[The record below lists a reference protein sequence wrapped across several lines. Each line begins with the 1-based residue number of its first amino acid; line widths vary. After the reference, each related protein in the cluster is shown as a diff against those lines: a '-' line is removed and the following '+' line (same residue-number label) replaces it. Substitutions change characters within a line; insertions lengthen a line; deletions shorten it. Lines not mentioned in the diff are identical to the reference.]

1 MQTKGRFFI
10 FAFRKNRLIK
20 KSNNQYNMETVKW
33 GIIGCGNVCEKKS
46 GPSFYKI
53 EHSALVAV
61 MRRDPD
67 KVKDYA
73 QRHSVERY
81 YTDADQLIS
90 DPEVDAVYI
99 ATPPN
104 THQLYAIKAMQA
116 GKPVYVEKPMAMN
129 SIECE
134 EMLKVSESTNQKL
147 FVAFYRR
154 ALPYFLKVQEL
165 LKEKAV
171 GKVLTVDV
179 RQYRSPRDSDLA
191 SVDHTW
197 RVDKEIA
204 GEGYFYDLAP
214 HTLDILDFLLGEI
227 SDAKGFSANL
237 GQLYD
242 TKDTISAILRF
253 KSGIIGSGQWCFVTS
268 DKTDI
273 DSIVITG
280 TKGEIRFS
288 TFAFTPIELM
298 TDELSESFDIASP
311 EHIQQPLIQTI
322 VDELRGVGQCSST
335 GISGART
342 SRVMDWILNS

>member
-1 MQTKGRFFI
+1 MKTI
-10 FAFRKNRLIK
+10 N
-20 KSNNQYNMETVKW
+20 W
-33 GIIGCGNVCEKKS
+33 GIIGCGDVCEKKS

-53 EHSALVAV
+53 KHSTLAAV

-67 KVKDYA
+67 KLKDYA
-73 QRHSVERY
+73 LRHNVSKY

-90 DPEVDAVYI
+90 DPEVNIIYI
-99 ATPPN
+99 ATPPS
-104 THQLYAIKAMQA
+104 THAAYAIRAMHA

-129 SIECE
+129 SMECQ
-134 EMLKVSESTNQKL
+134 EMIKVSEATNQKL

-165 LKEKAV
+165 LKSEV
-171 GKVLTVDV
+171 IGKVLTVDV
-179 RQYRSPRDSDLA
+179 KQYRSPRTSDLM
-191 SVDHTW
+191 SSDHTW
-197 RVDKEIA
+197 RVDRSIA

-227 SDAKGFSANL
+227 VEAKGYSANL
-237 GQLYD
+237 GHLYNV
-242 TKDTISAILRF
+242 KDTFSAAFRF

-268 DKTDI
+268 NQTDI
-273 DSIVITG
+273 DSVIITG

-288 TFAFTPIELM
+288 TFAFTPIELLVDGSS
-298 TDELSESFDIASP
+298 TKFDIPSP

-322 VDELRGVGQCSST
+322 VAELRGVGKCSSN

-342 SRVMDWILNS
+342 SLVMDMILKS